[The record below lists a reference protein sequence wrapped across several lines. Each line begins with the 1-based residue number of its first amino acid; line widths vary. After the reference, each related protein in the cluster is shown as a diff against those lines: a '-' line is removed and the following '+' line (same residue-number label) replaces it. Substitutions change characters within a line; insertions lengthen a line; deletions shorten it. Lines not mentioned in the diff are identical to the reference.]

1 MRLQKFEYLAPKT
14 LDEAFSMLS
23 QNKDKARVMAG
34 GTDLLVKMKD
44 RLVTCEQIIGLKNID
59 GLDYVEYDE
68 KMGLRIGALAT
79 LDSVANSSVVQEKY
93 PIL

>member
-14 LDEAFSMLS
+14 IDEAFSMLS

-34 GTDLLVKMKD
+34 GTDLLPKMKD
-44 RLVTCEQIIGLKNID
+44 RVLTCEQIIGLKNIA

-68 KMGLRIGALAT
+68 K
-79 LDSVANSSVVQEKY
+79 K
-93 PIL
+93 